1 MAVATVMATRVHPRT
16 GESFE
21 VDVPV
26 DPPVEEEDSDSD
38 SDDAFSSS
46 YTCAVCGCGDHQREL
61 ISMQTRNAEGD
72 PDWWSGE
79 YICRSCDYARSDA
92 TEAALAAEEATRVRI
107 RRFVLYARAVGW
119 FVCRYKAAR
128 TRVGQPKRQQS
139 KRQQSKRQ
147 QSKRQRTE

>member
-1 MAVATVMATRVHPRT
+1 MASRRVATVMATRVHPRT

-26 DPPVEEEDSDSD
+26 DPPAEEEDSDSD

-61 ISMQTRNAEGD
+61 ISMLTRNAEGD
-72 PDWWSGE
+72 PDWWSGV

-92 TEAALAAEEATRVRI
+92 TEAVLAAEEATRVRI

-119 FVCRYKAAR
+119 FVCRYQAAR
-128 TRVGQPKRQQS
+128 ARVGQQS